1 MTSVKRGQTKRGNPY
16 GIVRIE
22 DFSGPGEVPL
32 FGDEWARWSGYMTEG
47 NPVYITARV
56 SPKQWRPE
64 EWEVRI
70 GKIEFLPDV
79 KDNILKSITINV
91 DLDEL
96 TTDNVARLTELLHE
110 EDGPTEVFINVVDKT
125 RSMQVTLQS
134 MKCHLT
140 VNQQLIN
147 YLDHEPAL
155 SFKIN

>member
-1 MTSVKRGQTKRGNPY
+1 
-16 GIVRIE
+16 
-22 DFSGPGEVPL
+22 
-32 FGDEWARWSGYMTEG
+32 MTEG

-140 VNQQLIN
+140 VKHQLIN